1 VSVGKRRGNRSQSSQ
16 ASNVVDAINEAYR
29 GDFAPLL
36 RDCEADWQTFIR
48 ERIDLGADQLMIRIE
63 MTDEGRPWCA
73 WLVCEVVSERSGI
86 AISQVMVPQ
95 SETDAAL
102 AIPEGYEQV
111 PYFGIRWP

>member
-1 VSVGKRRGNRSQSSQ
+1 MRKRRGNPNQPTQ
-16 ASNVVDAINEAYR
+16 ASTVVDAINQAYG

-36 RDCEADWQTFIR
+36 RDCEEDWQTFVR

-63 MTDEGRPWCA
+63 MTDEGRPWYA
-73 WLVCEVVSERSGI
+73 WLVCEVVSERSAI

-95 SETDAAL
+95 SESDAAL

-111 PYFGIRWP
+111 PYFAIRWP